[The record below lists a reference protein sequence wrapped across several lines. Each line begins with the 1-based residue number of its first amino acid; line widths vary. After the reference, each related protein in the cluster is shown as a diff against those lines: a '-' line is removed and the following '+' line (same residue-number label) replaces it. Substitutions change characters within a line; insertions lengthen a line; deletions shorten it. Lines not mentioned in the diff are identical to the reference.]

1 MHKLAILFMA
11 VMMTGCSSFDSR
23 TFTGLNTKL
32 ADSRLGTKIYTHTS
46 CPSEMTAERVNEE
59 IKGGE
64 GVLPLVAAPLI
75 AAGVSLAAT
84 FIVNSIDK
92 AIDEYKKGLSGSFG
106 AAGTAKGIPKKKTCV
121 IIARGLMGQMEKP
134 LEYTPEEIAKISKA
148 KAAKEDAEEYDFL
161 VKYSYVLGLK
171 SYPAFYL
178 ELKASID
185 EPREVDKNPGPGKV
199 EIPGALTLTPQ
210 YLSYAASAAKNWGWS
225 KTKHVGLALA
235 FSDMA
240 QKKPDE
246 INEEKTFANFRH
258 DFGRLE
264 IGKRYNTALL
274 AGTDASVPLTKDQFS
289 KPAFNITAVVS
300 DSEDPGIIFQVLQQT
315 FTSEKEGLQTALEE
329 VITNAIKKTQ
339 PPSPK

>member
-1 MHKLAILFMA
+1 
-11 VMMTGCSSFDSR
+11 
-23 TFTGLNTKL
+23 
-32 ADSRLGTKIYTHTS
+32 
-46 CPSEMTAERVNEE
+46 MTAKGVNQAIE
-59 IKGGE
+59 GGE
-64 GVLPLVAAPLI
+64 GVLPFVAAPLI

-106 AAGTAKGIPKKKTCV
+106 AAGTAKGIPKKETCV
-121 IIARGLMGQMEKP
+121 IIARGLMGQVEKP
-134 LEYTPEEIAKISKA
+134 ALYTKEEIATI
-148 KAAKEDAEEYDFL
+148 DAYEGAEKDKKYNFL

-171 SYPAFYL
+171 SYPTFYL

-185 EPREVDKNPGPGKV
+185 EPREVNKESGPGKVEKV

-264 IGKRYNTALL
+264 IGKRYNKALL